1 MEKGERRKIGVYD
14 RAKAV
19 SSRSTMPWIVGIG
32 LVLLILI
39 ILLLL

>member
-1 MEKGERRKIGVYD
+1 MEKDEPRKIGVYD
-14 RAKAV
+14 RVRAV
-19 SSRSTMPWIVGIG
+19 NSRSTMPWIVGIG